1 MTAYGYYSRKKMECH
16 HCRSLQDARDR
27 AIFTWASFWVGFL
40 AIVFIVTVVAAQ
52 VRITQIRCTQARMA
66 R

>member
-27 AIFTWASFWVGFL
+27 AIFTWASFWIGFL
-40 AIVFIVTVVAAQ
+40 ALVFIVTVVVA
-52 VRITQIRCTQARMA
+52 QARMP